1 LEVKGFVEVNGI
13 TYKLISRQKSAHKKL
28 RIRSKGPMG
37 IRLVTEES
45 FLKENDEFL
54 KKLLK
59 DSEIDIPIG
68 KDDGDIDE

>member
-1 LEVKGFVEVNGI
+1 
-13 TYKLISRQKSAHKKL
+13 
-28 RIRSKGPMG
+28 MG

-59 DSEIDIPIG
+59 NSEIDIPIG